1 MIGPCTFK
9 VLRNLLAP
17 DKPRDKTYAQL
28 VKVLT
33 DHFSPRPSEI
43 VQQSKFYNRSR
54 KPGESISTYAAELHA
69 LVAQCNFGETIDA
82 MIRDRLVCGINEDSI
97 QKRLLTEGDKLTL
110 TKAISLAQSYETA
123 VQDAASL
130 LPKDVASQPVHRV
143 QLSAQAYNRSKICY
157 RCARTGH
164 SPSACRFKKEHC
176 HACNK
181 IGHIKQAC
189 KATSTSG
196 KAPVKAVQLV
206 TQITNGAAESE
217 YPLFTVKTSNV
228 APIMISV
235 EINGKEIHMELDT
248 GAAVLLV
255 SEDTFNQ
262 HWPELDLQDSN
273 ARLKTY
279 SGECL
284 EILGSVDV
292 RVKYGEQQVTLPVVV
307 VKGKGPSLFGRNW
320 LEQVKL
326 NWATI
331 HKIQE
336 SPLDSILAQYQ
347 AVFQEALG
355 MLVGYQA
362 QIQVD
367 PTATPKF
374 CKARTVPYPYR
385 SLVNE
390 ELDRLVKYGILTPV
404 EVADW
409 AAPIVPILKSDK
421 KSVRICGD
429 FKKTVNQASKVDKY
443 PIPKI
448 EDLFTSLAGG
458 KSFTTLDMSQAY
470 QQLLLDEP
478 SKKLVVINTP
488 KGLFQYNRLPFG
500 ISSAPG
506 IFQRVMDTLLQG
518 IVGIVVYLDDILIT
532 GSSNAEHLASL
543 KEVLTRLE
551 KAGLRLN
558 QKRSQFLAPSI
569 TYLGYRIDSEG
580 LHPTEDKLK
589 AVQSAPQPNN
599 VTELKAYLGLL
610 TYYGRFLP
618 HLPSVLAPLYALLHQ
633 SAEWQWGSTEQESFR
648 KSKELLLSSQVLV
661 HFDPKLPVLLACDAS
676 SYGIGA
682 VLAHKMPDGT
692 ERPIGFASRTLSAPE
707 KQYSQI
713 EKEGLA
719 CVFGVRRFHAYLIGR
734 HFTLVTDHKP
744 LLSLFQEYKPIPSH
758 ASARIQRWALTL
770 AAYEYTFTARSTFQC
785 GCTE

>member
-1 MIGPCTFK
+1 M
-9 VLRNLLAP
+9 
-17 DKPRDKTYAQL
+17 
-28 VKVLT
+28 
-33 DHFSPRPSEI
+33 
-43 VQQSKFYNRSR
+43 
-54 KPGESISTYAAELHA
+54 
-69 LVAQCNFGETIDA
+69 
-82 MIRDRLVCGINEDSI
+82 
-97 QKRLLTEGDKLTL
+97 
-110 TKAISLAQSYETA
+110 
-123 VQDAASL
+123 
-130 LPKDVASQPVHRV
+130 
-143 QLSAQAYNRSKICY
+143 
-157 RCARTGH
+157 
-164 SPSACRFKKEHC
+164 
-176 HACNK
+176 
-181 IGHIKQAC
+181 
-189 KATSTSG
+189 
-196 KAPVKAVQLV
+196 
-206 TQITNGAAESE
+206 
-217 YPLFTVKTSNV
+217 
-228 APIMISV
+228 
-235 EINGKEIHMELDT
+235 
-248 GAAVLLV
+248 
-255 SEDTFNQ
+255 
-262 HWPELDLQDSN
+262 
-273 ARLKTY
+273 
-279 SGECL
+279 
-284 EILGSVDV
+284 DV
-292 RVKYGEQQVTLPVVV
+292 RVKYGEQQVILSVVV

-347 AVFQEALG
+347 AVFQEGLET
-355 MLVGYQA
+355 LVGYQA

-374 CKARTVPYPYR
+374 CKARTVPYAYR

-448 EDLFTSLAGG
+448 EDLFTSLAGR

-518 IVGIVVYLDDILIT
+518 IDEVVVYLDDILIT
-532 GSSNAEHLASL
+532 GSSDAEHLTSL

-558 QKRSQFLAPSI
+558 QKKCQFLAPSV

-589 AVQSAPQPNN
+589 AVQLAPQPNN

-610 TYYGRFLP
+610 TYYGRFRP
-618 HLPSVLAPLYALLHQ
+618 HLPSVLAPLYALLRQ
-633 SAEWQWGSTEQESFR
+633 GAEWQWGSTEQESFR
-648 KSKELLLSSQVLV
+648 KSKELLLSSRVLV

-676 SYGIGA
+676 SYSIGV
-682 VLAHKMPDGT
+682 VLAHKMPNGT
-692 ERPIGFASRTLSAPE
+692 ERPIGFASRML
-707 KQYSQI
+707 
-713 EKEGLA
+713 
-719 CVFGVRRFHAYLIGR
+719 
-734 HFTLVTDHKP
+734 
-744 LLSLFQEYKPIPSH
+744 
-758 ASARIQRWALTL
+758 L
-770 AAYEYTFTARSTFQC
+770 AAENSICKSRKKGCWSAKISCLLDWSTFHISDGPSIIVSGIQANTKSC
-785 GCTE
+785 ISTYSEVGINISSI